1 MPQPGHPAEGIRST
15 TETAHPDV
23 RSRTLKHGE
32 TFAVF
37 NAYGDIEPAA
47 GVQGIYHEGTRFL
60 SLWRLT
66 IADRR
71 PLYLSSTVREDNAI
85 LTVDLMNPELPGGT
99 IARGQLH
106 IFRAQLLW
114 QGVYYERIRITHYGL
129 HPVRFSLALQFDADF
144 RDVFEVRGHTRAH
157 RGTLFPTHVDDT
169 TVTFGY
175 RGRDGR
181 IRRTWIT
188 WDPAP
193 QELSAHAARFEI
205 ELHPR
210 MVWTGDVTVA
220 CCLDDTV
227 PERLAFGDAWMAAES
242 RIRRARMG
250 ECDVYTSNEQFNDWI
265 NRSISD
271 LHMLITETPEG
282 WYPYAGIPWYGTVF
296 GRDGLITALEMLW
309 INPSVARG
317 VLAFLAATQADSD
330 RPEQDA
336 EPGKI
341 LHELRRGEMAATGEI
356 PFRQYYGSVDA
367 TPLFV
372 ILADAYVTHTGDR
385 DFIRRIWP
393 AIVRAMDWLTTY
405 GDPDADGF
413 IEYRSRASNG
423 LANQGWKDSWDAV
436 FHADGTLAEGP
447 IALCEVQ
454 GYAYAAFHGAARIA
468 RILGHGQQAQRWEQ
482 RGKRLQRRFIRTF
495 WDNDLQTCVLALD
508 GRKRPCRVR
517 TSNAG
522 QCLWT
527 GIVHARHA
535 RRIADLLTSPVFFS
549 GWGIRTVATTEARY
563 NPMSYHNGSVWPHDN
578 ALIAWG
584 FARYRLKAHVLK
596 VLTGMFDAAIFMDL
610 HRLPELFCGFDRRP
624 GEGPTL
630 YPVACNPQAWAAAA
644 VFLLLRAALGLTID
658 GATHRVIFDYP
669 VLPPFLQEVYLRHLR
684 VGTGS
689 VDLLLRRH
697 DDDVTVRVLHRE
709 GPLEITIIK

>member
-1 MPQPGHPAEGIRST
+1 MPQPGRPAEELRSIVET
-15 TETAHPDV
+15 THPDV

-85 LTVDLMNPELPGGT
+85 LTVDLMNPELPDRA

-129 HPVRFSLALQFDADF
+129 HPVRVALTFHFDADF
-144 RDVFEVRGHTRAH
+144 RDVFEVRGHPRTH
-157 RGTLFPTHVDDT
+157 RGMLFPVQANGA

-181 IRRTWIT
+181 IRRTRIT
-188 WDPAP
+188 WDPPP
-193 QELSAHAARFEI
+193 QALSTHVARFEI
-205 ELHPR
+205 ELYPR
-210 MVWTGDVTVA
+210 MVWTG
-220 CCLDDTV
+220 
-227 PERLAFGDAWMAAES
+227 
-242 RIRRARMG
+242 
-250 ECDVYTSNEQFNDWI
+250 
-265 NRSISD
+265 
-271 LHMLITETPEG
+271 
-282 WYPYAGIPWYGTVF
+282 
-296 GRDGLITALEMLW
+296 
-309 INPSVARG
+309 
-317 VLAFLAATQADSD
+317 
-330 RPEQDA
+330 
-336 EPGKI
+336 
-341 LHELRRGEMAATGEI
+341 
-356 PFRQYYGSVDA
+356 
-367 TPLFV
+367 
-372 ILADAYVTHTGDR
+372 YV
-385 DFIRRIWP
+385 
-393 AIVRAMDWLTTY
+393 
-405 GDPDADGF
+405 
-413 IEYRSRASNG
+413 
-423 LANQGWKDSWDAV
+423 
-436 FHADGTLAEGP
+436 
-447 IALCEVQ
+447 
-454 GYAYAAFHGAARIA
+454 
-468 RILGHGQQAQRWEQ
+468 
-482 RGKRLQRRFIRTF
+482 
-495 WDNDLQTCVLALD
+495 
-508 GRKRPCRVR
+508 
-517 TSNAG
+517 
-522 QCLWT
+522 
-527 GIVHARHA
+527 
-535 RRIADLLTSPVFFS
+535 
-549 GWGIRTVATTEARY
+549 TVATTEARY

-584 FARYRLKAHVLK
+584 FARYRLKEHVLK

-644 VFLLLRAALGLTID
+644 VFLLLRAALGLTVE

-669 VLPPFLQEVYLRHLR
+669 VLPPFLQEVYLRRLR

-697 DDDVTVRVLHRE
+697 DEDVTVRVLHRE